1 MKLSPP
7 SSISSSSDPPLLSG
21 SSDLQDRL
29 TAVTASISFGLGN
42 DQGFIG
48 LGQDPSLT
56 VSSVDGI
63 GPPAMRV
70 QSTDS
75 LHNDK
80 QILGDPTGKLLD
92 VSESS
97 PRFTSVR
104 EGIDAASFVNNIAQ
118 GDVGNFKDTSADFT
132 TVTILPHPLADPI
145 VAAASS
151 VSFSDD
157 ITGNLGDTAFGRC
170 RVSNFAIGV
179 SQLKSVPFYFRSTWK
194 LKRGVITQLL

>member
-7 SSISSSSDPPLLSG
+7 SSISSSSDPPLLGG

-104 EGIDAASFVNNIAQ
+104 EGIDAASFVKNIAQ
-118 GDVGNFKDTSADFT
+118 GDVGNFKDTSAD
-132 TVTILPHPLADPI
+132 LQP
-145 VAAASS
+145 
-151 VSFSDD
+151 
-157 ITGNLGDTAFGRC
+157 
-170 RVSNFAIGV
+170 
-179 SQLKSVPFYFRSTWK
+179 
-194 LKRGVITQLL
+194 